1 MKLIK
6 LQEDSY
12 DVPAKLQDLI
22 VAGRYDDA
30 YKYASSI
37 KYSRE
42 NPGQTQERG
51 QASVI
56 DAYLKEAQFP
66 VGDKGG
72 GAVVRF
78 IIKSLGMGKDNPFLD
93 YIANYSKAHELSKA
107 FWIAL
112 NNAYAEPIRGQYM
125 IDAVDLQNPE
135 RGKVSLLL
143 YNDGLFDN
151 NEPEHLTDILWS
163 FRNFETLYRRSG
175 KSLPTEPLTDEERA
189 AFKQDI
195 QTAYAITHELADNEE
210 DVKRLSPQSRL
221 WLVNRGL
228 IDAEGKVTQRYGEGR
243 ELIDILYDV
252 AKGWD
257 SQLSKVRSQDA
268 SKNKDK
274 KSKSNKNKQQ
284 LKQMRNKIFFNER
297 GLVRPWEQIEAE
309 LPKQMYECTFKVVYN
324 CASKLV

>member
-1 MKLIK
+1 MKLIR
-6 LQEDSY
+6 LQENSY

-22 VAGRYDDA
+22 AAGRYDDA
-30 YKYASSI
+30 YKYASSVN
-37 KYSRE
+37 YSRE

-56 DAYLKEAQFP
+56 DAYLNAEHFP
-66 VGDKGG
+66 VGDRGG

-93 YIANYSKAHELSKA
+93 YIANYSKAHKLSKA

-135 RGKVSLLL
+135 RGRVSLLL

-175 KSLPTEPLTDEERA
+175 KSLPTGPLTPEEDEEQA
-189 AFKQDI
+189 AFEQDI
-195 QTAYAITHELADNEE
+195 QTANAITHELADNEE
-210 DVKRLSPQSRL
+210 DVTRLSSQSRL

-228 IDAEGKVTQRYGEGR
+228 IDAEGKVTQRYGKGR
-243 ELIDILYDV
+243 DLIDILFDV
-252 AKGWD
+252 AKGWQ
-257 SQLSKVRSQDA
+257 SQLSKVRPQDA

-274 KSKSNKNKQQ
+274 KSKSNKKEASKQQ

-309 LPKQMYECTFKVVYN
+309 LPK
-324 CASKLV
+324 